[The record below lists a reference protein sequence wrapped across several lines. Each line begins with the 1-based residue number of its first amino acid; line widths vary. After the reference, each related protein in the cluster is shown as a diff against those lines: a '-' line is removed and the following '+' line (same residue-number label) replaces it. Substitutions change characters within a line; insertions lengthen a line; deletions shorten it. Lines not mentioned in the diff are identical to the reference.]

1 MKNAHLRIGTLEFR
15 KVTRDTTLSVR
26 VWLDRLI
33 LECESEGNRHG
44 KAHLVS
50 VFGGE
55 QDVAAVAAAIAE
67 QTSFTVRGPGLT
79 ALQIVLGEDPE
90 IIRSSLNIPGRKR
103 AVRHLVAISKE
114 LALTRPG
121 GDLKARRTVLVSADA
136 AFVLHRIGVRFGLP
150 VLPQWSEW
158 FSRELKKHH
167 AVRRLIGLGCDPILV
182 SGTKKRFLG
191 WFGHAIKR
199 GQISIPDGDEVA
211 HWKVPAHF
219 SAAAEEEPMGKR
231 YENSA
236 IAPRTE

>member
-1 MKNAHLRIGTLEFR
+1 MRNAHLRIGTLEFR
-15 KVTRDTTLSVR
+15 KVTRDATLAVR

-33 LECESEGNRHG
+33 LERESESDRHC

-55 QDVAAVAAAIAE
+55 QDVAAIAAAIAE

-79 ALQIVLGEDPE
+79 ALLIVLGEDAE
-90 IIRSSLNIPGRKR
+90 IIRSSIAIPGRKR
-103 AVRHLVAISKE
+103 AVRHLLAMSKE

-136 AFVLHRIGVRFGLP
+136 AFVLYRIGVRFGLP

-158 FSRELKKHH
+158 FSRELEKHH

-199 GQISIPDGDEVA
+199 GQISIPDDVEVA

-219 SAAAEEEPMGKR
+219 SAGAEEKTDGE
-231 YENSA
+231 A
-236 IAPRTE
+236 A